1 MVGDGLPVTPGSTSG
16 SVPSSFSTRCGSEAE
31 VDACD
36 LRRLERTGASAVLD
50 LELGVRAE
58 RSLADLLRL
67 ERECCPF
74 WRFEMTRRSPRR
86 VTLLVRAEAP
96 HEDAL
101 DALLSLTG
109 SRETQERTFRAG
121 EAARRAGVGTE
132 TLRFYERR
140 GLLPKPHRRPS
151 GQREYTLDDIRLVVA
166 VKAAQRLGF
175 TLAETQEIVRVT
187 RGGSGGDPHALRVQV
202 EAKLREVEGKIRGLE
217 LMRAE
222 LRAVIAAECDSLIDC
237 ECGDCPIDGHAGV
250 SSTRLLQV
258 TR

>member
-121 EAARRAGVGTE
+121 EAARRAGVGIE

-175 TLAETQEIVRVT
+175 TLA
-187 RGGSGGDPHALRVQV
+187 
-202 EAKLREVEGKIRGLE
+202 
-217 LMRAE
+217 
-222 LRAVIAAECDSLIDC
+222 
-237 ECGDCPIDGHAGV
+237 DGHAEA